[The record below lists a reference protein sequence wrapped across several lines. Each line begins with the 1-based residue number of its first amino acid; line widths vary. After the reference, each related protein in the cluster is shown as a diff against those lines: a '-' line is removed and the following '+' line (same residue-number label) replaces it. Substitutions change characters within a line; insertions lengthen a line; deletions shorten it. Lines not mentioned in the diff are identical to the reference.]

1 MIVIIEEAAQYSDY
15 STYSIDKLP
24 EDWENMP
31 QEDQAT
37 WLIHNGEYQQTESVF
52 DSSAG
57 VIGIEVEEEA

>member
-24 EDWENMP
+24 EEWEDMP
-31 QEDQAT
+31 QEDQAN
-37 WLIHNGEYQQTESVF
+37 WIAKNGKYQQTESVF

-57 VIGIEVEEEA
+57 VIGIEVEEEV